1 MHVPGIHR
9 SIELASGF
17 MCGRFYLDTP
27 REHLRE
33 QFALKQMPLLAGR
46 FNIAPSQDIAAIRE
60 GEAGR
65 ELVMLHWGLIPHWA
79 KEEKTKF
86 SMINARAE
94 TVATKPA
101 YRSAFRQRRC
111 LVPASGF
118 FEWKPTGRGRQPYAV
133 RLKDTDLFAF
143 AGLWE
148 HWEGEDG
155 KTIESCT
162 IIVTNAN
169 ELLLPIHDRMPVI
182 LAPADYDDWLDSK
195 TAEPDCL
202 LTLLRPYLDKQMTL
216 YPVSQRVNSPKN
228 DDPECIEQI
237 SRDYAERAQ

>member
-1 MHVPGIHR
+1 
-9 SIELASGF
+9 
-17 MCGRFYLDTP
+17 
-27 REHLRE
+27 
-33 QFALKQMPLLAGR
+33 
-46 FNIAPSQDIAAIRE
+46 
-60 GEAGR
+60 
-65 ELVMLHWGLIPHWA
+65 
-79 KEEKTKF
+79 
-86 SMINARAE
+86 MINARAE

-118 FEWKPTGRGRQPYAV
+118 IEWQPTDRGRQPYAV
-133 RLKDTDLFAF
+133 RLTDTDLFAF

-148 HWEGEDG
+148 HWEGADG
-155 KTIESCT
+155 KTIASCT
-162 IIVTNAN
+162 IIVTDAN
-169 ELLLPIHDRMPVI
+169 ELLQPIHDRMPVI

-195 TAEPDCL
+195 TAEPDYV
-202 LTLLRPYLDKQMTL
+202 LTLLRPYPDKQMTL

>member
-1 MHVPGIHR
+1 
-9 SIELASGF
+9 

-27 REHLRE
+27 RKRLLE
-33 QFALKQMPLLAGR
+33 QFALKQMPLLTAR

-101 YRSAFRQRRC
+101 YRTAFRQRRC

-118 FEWKPTGRGRQPYAV
+118 FEWERTARGRQPYAV

-148 HWEGEDG
+148 YWEGEQG

-162 IIVTNAN
+162 IVVTDAN
-169 ELLLPIHDRMPVI
+169 ELLRPIHDRMPVI
-182 LAPADYDDWLDSK
+182 LDPDNYDAWLGHETAD
-195 TAEPDCL
+195 TEHL
-202 LTLLRPYLDKQMTL
+202 LSLLRPYPAKQMTL
-216 YPVSQRVNSPKN
+216 YPVSKRVNSPK
-228 DDPECIEQI
+228 DDESKCIEPVI
-237 SRDYAERAQ
+237 LDNA

>member
-9 SIELASGF
+9 SIGLASGC

-27 REHLRE
+27 PKRL
-33 QFALKQMPLLAGR
+33 LKHFSLQQMPLLTAR

-60 GEAGR
+60 GEVGR
-65 ELVMLHWGLIPHWA
+65 ELVMLRWGLIPHWA

-101 YRSAFRQRRC
+101 YRTAFRQRRC

-118 FEWKPTGRGRQPYAV
+118 IEWQPTDRGRQPYAV

-148 HWEGEDG
+148 HWEGADG

-162 IIVTNAN
+162 IIVTDAN
-169 ELLLPIHDRMPVI
+169 ELLQPIHDRMPVI
-182 LAPADYDDWLDSK
+182 LDPDDYDDWLGHEAVE
-195 TAEPDCL
+195 TEHL
-202 LTLLRPYLDKQMTL
+202 LSLLRPYPAKQMIL
-216 YPVSQRVNSPKN
+216 YPVSKRVNNPKN
-228 DDPECIEQI
+228 DDLECIKPVSQVG
-237 SRDYAERAQ
+237 A